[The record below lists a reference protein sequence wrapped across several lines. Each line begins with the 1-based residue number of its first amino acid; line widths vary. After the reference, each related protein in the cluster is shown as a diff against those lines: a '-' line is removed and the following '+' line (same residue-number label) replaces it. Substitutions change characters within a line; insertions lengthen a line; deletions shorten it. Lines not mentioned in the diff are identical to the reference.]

1 MLPVT
6 VMAGR
11 ITCLPNF
18 DNYTSRGGGIGV
30 GHRDL
35 VKLPAAMP
43 APGRLRSK
51 RASHFP

>member
-43 APGRLRSK
+43 AP
-51 RASHFP
+51 

>member
-11 ITCLPNF
+11 TTDLPNL
-18 DNYTSRGGGIGV
+18 DNYTSRGGSMGL

-35 VKLPAAMP
+35 VKLPAAILIP
-43 APGRLRSK
+43 WRHRSK
-51 RASHFP
+51 RTSHFP